1 MNYWREQ
8 NVEQRIVEIL
18 SEIRYIKP
26 EHHFGRPF
34 ITAYQLAIEYARRY
48 PDDVVQL
55 GYQIGGEGIGER
67 SSLAQYL
74 ARELSR
80 RINNRQITCIE
91 GAFLSNRR
99 LSEVIF
105 DNYGK
110 PLTSSLTK
118 TQFDLSMFRLRE
130 TIRSSK
136 K

>member
-1 MNYWREQ
+1 MNHWQEQ
-8 NVEQRIVEIL
+8 NLEQRIVEIL
-18 SEIRYIKP
+18 TDVRYVKP

-34 ITAYQLAIEYARRY
+34 ITAYQLAIEYARRF
-48 PDDVVQL
+48 PDDVVRL

-80 RINNRQITCIE
+80 RTSNGQITRIE
-91 GAFLSNRR
+91 GAFLSNRH
-99 LSEVIF
+99 LGEIVF
-105 DNYGK
+105 DNNGK

-130 TIRSSK
+130 
-136 K
+136 